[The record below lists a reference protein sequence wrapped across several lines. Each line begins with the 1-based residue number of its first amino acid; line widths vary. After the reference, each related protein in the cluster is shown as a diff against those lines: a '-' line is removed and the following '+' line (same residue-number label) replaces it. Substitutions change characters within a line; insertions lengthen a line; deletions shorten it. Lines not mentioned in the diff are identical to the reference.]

1 MIEQSAA
8 PKWSVNHVKGRIWQ
22 VNFLTPADIN
32 EQSHR
37 GIFEILGK
45 ASQTGPI
52 IFIGN
57 FPPETRFIDPRL
69 LTMWLE
75 EFSQK
80 KIRIIGVATVT
91 ASAAVRGVTNG
102 FSLALRALSKQ
113 LFPIAA
119 LKTLPEAIAW
129 ATDLDAQNPPV

>member
-1 MIEQSAA
+1 MTDQPAA
-8 PKWSVNHVKGRIWQ
+8 AKWSVQHINGRIWQ
-22 VNFLTPADIN
+22 VNFATPADIN

-45 ASQTGPI
+45 ASQDGPI

-69 LTMWLE
+69 VTIWLDQ
-75 EFSQK
+75 FSQK

-129 ATDLDAQNPPV
+129 ATELDAKQT